1 MGYMGGETLTEMKQF
16 AVELVSGVIPSR
28 LMANWFVPTLA
39 DPSQAPEGHH
49 TAFVWL
55 DVPPIPRRWGDR
67 NLPYRFTIWDEIKW
81 ELTEAV
87 TDLFERYAPGFK
99 DLILDIFPYSPL
111 DIYRNNPSAIKGN
124 WNGGSLLPD
133 QFYNL
138 RPLPFVMKEGSASRT
153 IIPNL
158 YLSNSIHP
166 HGATWLASGYLSA
179 REVAEDLNCDV
190 SRAFRS
196 KSALFYVSNL
206 HRFPRNL
213 GVPARWQTVQR

>member
-1 MGYMGGETLTEMKQF
+1 MFHGVYGGETLTEMKQF

-67 NLPYRFTIWDEIKW
+67 NLPYRFMIWDEIKW

-99 DLILDIFPYSPL
+99 DRILDIFPYSPL

-138 RPLPFVMKEGSASRT
+138 RPPPLRHEGGKRLP
-153 IIPNL
+153 
-158 YLSNSIHP
+158 YDHP
-166 HGATWLASGYLSA
+166 EPLPLQLHPSPWCHLACL
-179 REVAEDLNCDV
+179 RLPVC
-190 SRAFRS
+190 
-196 KSALFYVSNL
+196 
-206 HRFPRNL
+206 P
-213 GVPARWQTVQR
+213 